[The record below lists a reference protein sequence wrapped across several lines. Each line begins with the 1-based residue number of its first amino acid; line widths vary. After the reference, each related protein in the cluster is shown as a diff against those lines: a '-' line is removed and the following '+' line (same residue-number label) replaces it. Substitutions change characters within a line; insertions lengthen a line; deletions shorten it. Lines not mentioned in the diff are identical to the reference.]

1 MEVRVGPPSITI
13 HADEQFLVC
22 AADGTI
28 DAERE
33 QGYFCVDTRLVS
45 TYRLTLSHTPPTL
58 LNSAVVA
65 PFSARHEFVNARL
78 VTPGGTVECN
88 QVHLRLDRTIHHGLH
103 EDYDL
108 TNHSADAVELDL
120 ELQIDG
126 DYADLFDVK
135 AHHLAR
141 RGTLETRWQGNDR
154 SLTARYQNRDFQR
167 GLRLEVR
174 RYDSEPEYAN
184 GRLSFRLRLEPK
196 EHWHTCLLWV
206 PLGVGAQSD
215 GPVEQC
221 HALLHGDVELAD
233 RRRVWRRRATRIHTG
248 DAGVNAVLERAIE
261 DLGALRMHRHDEA
274 ARGGDGQGIEEMAL
288 AGGIPWFVSL
298 FGRDSLL
305 VSLQTLLVTPG
316 IARGSLQALAA
327 VQGDRHDDRRDLQ
340 PGKIQHEVRHGELA
354 HFGLIP
360 QTPYYGTHD
369 APALFVWT
377 TAELWRWTAD
387 RELMTRL
394 RPNVERALEWL
405 DRDGDRDDD
414 GLQEYETR
422 AGDWGYYNQSWKDSG
437 EAIVNAD
444 GSIAELPL
452 ALCELQGY
460 VVAAKRAWANV
471 VEQAFAET
479 AVAARLRNDADRL
492 ADAIERR
499 FWWGAEGIYYLGLD
513 GRKRPIESVASNAGH
528 LLWADAVSPERA
540 ASVVRRLS
548 AEDMWSGFGVRT
560 LSSEHVSY
568 NPFSY
573 QLGSVW
579 PHDNA
584 IIANG
589 CSRYG
594 HDDVANRIARALF
607 DAAERFRYARLPEVF
622 SGLARDEGGF
632 PVQYVGAN
640 VPQAWASGAVIH
652 LLNGL
657 LGLEPDAPNKRLVL
671 RPHLPDW
678 LGEITLGNLRVGG
691 AWVDLRV
698 SSERVS
704 IDEMRGELEVR
715 YDGRE
720 SRTRP
725 V

>member
-28 DAERE
+28 DAESE

-45 TYRLTLSHTPPTL
+45 TYRLTLSGVPPTL

-78 VTPGGTVECN
+78 VTPGGPVECN
-88 QVHLRLDRTIHHGLH
+88 QVHVRLDRTIHHGLH

-108 TNHSADAVELDL
+108 TNHSAEAVELDL
-120 ELQIDG
+120 ELRIDG

-135 AHHLAR
+135 AHQIAR
-141 RGTLETRWQGNDR
+141 RGTLETRWEGNDR
-154 SLTARYQNRDFQR
+154 NLTARYQNRDFQR

-174 RYDSEPEYAN
+174 RHDSEPEYAN
-184 GRLSFRLRLEPK
+184 GRLSFRLRLKPK
-196 EHWHTCLLWV
+196 EHWHTCLLWI
-206 PLGVGAQSD
+206 PFGVGAQSD

-221 HALLHGDVELAD
+221 HALLHGDVGLAE

-248 DAGVNAVLERAIE
+248 DEGVNAVLERAID

-288 AGGIPWFVSL
+288 AAGIPWFVSL

-340 PGKIQHEVRHGELA
+340 PGKIQHEIRHGELA

-394 RPNVERALEWL
+394 RPNVERALEWI

-444 GSIAELPL
+444 GSNAELPIAL
-452 ALCELQGY
+452 ASSRATSSPRNGPGPTSSSRPSTDTPAPRVRATTRTGSPMRSRGVSGGKTRAPTTSGSTAQATDRVSRLERRTPALGGRGIARAGRVGRQTTVRRGY
-460 VVAAKRAWANV
+460 V
-471 VEQAFAET
+471 E
-479 AVAARLRNDADRL
+479 RLRATHAL
-492 ADAIERR
+492 ERPR
-499 FWWGAEGIYYLGLD
+499 VVQPVLLS
-513 GRKRPIESVASNAGH
+513 GR
-528 LLWADAVSPERA
+528 
-540 ASVVRRLS
+540 
-548 AEDMWSGFGVRT
+548 
-560 LSSEHVSY
+560 
-568 NPFSY
+568 
-573 QLGSVW
+573 SVW

-594 HDDVANRIARALF
+594 HDQVASRIARRCSTRPSASATAACLRCS
-607 DAAERFRYARLPEVF
+607 AASRAMREASRSSTSRAERPRL
-622 SGLARDEGGF
+622 GR
-632 PVQYVGAN
+632 Q
-640 VPQAWASGAVIH
+640 
-652 LLNGL
+652 
-657 LGLEPDAPNKRLVL
+657 EP
-671 RPHLPDW
+671 
-678 LGEITLGNLRVGG
+678 
-691 AWVDLRV
+691 
-698 SSERVS
+698 SSTS
-704 IDEMRGELEVR
+704 
-715 YDGRE
+715 
-720 SRTRP
+720 
-725 V
+725 